1 MSKKIK
7 ILIVEDRKVDRRL
20 LRKMLKSKGHE
31 VQEAADGREGL
42 EILRL
47 HKPDLIISDA
57 LMPGMDGF
65 RFLRNI
71 KKDEDLKAIP
81 FVFYSSVYTSSID
94 GKLALALG
102 ARAFIEK
109 PVPPDEF
116 LEKLKAVIQQ
126 IEAKEQPAPVEL
138 IKHEEE
144 YLRNYSDVVATK
156 LEEKVEELEKVN
168 KRLQIEIAE
177 HEQAEDELNQQRE
190 HLEELVK
197 QRTAELEEKVA
208 ELERMNDVF
217 TGREFRIKELSDRV
231 KELELTIVD

>member
-1 MSKKIK
+1 MSKKYK
-7 ILIVEDRKVDRRL
+7 VLIVEDRKVDRRF
-20 LRKMLKSKGHE
+20 LRKMLESNDHE
-31 VQEAADGREGL
+31 VQEAADDQQGL
-42 EILRL
+42 EMLRL

-71 KKDEDLKAIP
+71 KKDENLKAIP
-81 FVFYSSVYTSSID
+81 FVFYSAVYTSSID

-116 LEKLKAVIQQ
+116 LEKLEAVIQQ

-168 KRLQIEIAE
+168 KRLQIEIE
-177 HEQAEDELNQQRE
+177 ERKQAEEELEKHRE
-190 HLEELVK
+190 HLEDLVK
-197 QRTAELEEKVA
+197 ERTSELEEKNS
-208 ELERMNDVF
+208 ELDRMNDFF
-217 TGREFRIKELSDRV
+217 TGREFRIKERRYRV
-231 KELELTIVD
+231 KELEESKD